1 VEIEMG
7 IKIEINHDKK
17 EAYFF
22 QFEDMSEDER
32 EYILEMIAEN
42 PFMAMRT
49 PMTIEEM
56 LLDVEGSE
64 QEMSTFRTTLE
75 ALERAG
81 YELMRVTPLPDNGED
96 EIRSIVKDLLN
107 KMESSIELEPEN
119 EQISEAM
126 QATINELGEL

>member
-1 VEIEMG
+1 MG